1 MGLKVDYI
9 KVARIVGQH
18 EAYNALFGPDIPRA
32 KDKACRWCGAYHLPD
47 VNCGPTM
54 ETKLKSKDEIDQL
67 VQNVS
72 VMIKIFEK
80 AKRSNEEDKKLAEF
94 IQRAKE
100 ISTRLQAPSARTH
113 DGKTKVFSK
122 HVTDDCFQW
131 TKSGRCHA
139 NEKVECRF
147 KHDEAKKGT
156 PQQKGSG
163 KDAAG
168 PADSGSGAYVCT
180 QGLQCTLS
188 MG

>member
-1 MGLKVDYI
+1 LGLKVDYI

-80 AKRSNEEDKKLAEF
+80 AKRSNEDKK
-94 IQRAKE
+94 
-100 ISTRLQAPSARTH
+100 
-113 DGKTKVFSK
+113 
-122 HVTDDCFQW
+122 
-131 TKSGRCHA
+131 
-139 NEKVECRF
+139 
-147 KHDEAKKGT
+147 
-156 PQQKGSG
+156 
-163 KDAAG
+163 AG
-168 PADSGSGAYVCT
+168 GIHPAGEGNLHSSSGSICKNARWQD
-180 QGLQCTLS
+180 QGVF
-188 MG
+188 